1 MLHLSSC
8 HSATQGD
15 NSFHSTRNCSYSVS
29 NKAQTCATYI
39 CILLTKAS
47 SRCSTSYSYLLTFSW
62 HSTSHY
68 SSVFCD
74 ADYILMLNSVIE
86 YNHESLY
93 LTTAGPGWYRHCYI
107 FSHHLSFYFSF
118 LYRRM
123 PFHTTIPKRIQTM
136 WVQYGLL
143 PPPTHTSACLKPQ
156 ILPTQLPTPATV
168 SCNPT
173 PSFPF
178 LVLMH
183 PSPPSPSSGH
193 RPLGCL
199 CALARWHC
207 YMVSWCDRAG
217 LGWHACD
224 SDFRCPPSGLISR
237 VFSFL
242 WTTMV
247 VKPLCSSRHLRPKH
261 RSHRSFIQW
270 EQFLSLVP
278 FTLKNMSGIQR
289 SRKAQQIIGLTRPPL
304 WLQPAV
310 PPQDGVHLEP
320 VPTDWLSFKEECKN
334 PL

>member
-1 MLHLSSC
+1 MRINFHYFPFLFLPSHESCLPRLKTQPAEVDKTPRESNVLSLFLLTHEPLYSMLHLSSC

-143 PPPTHTSACLKPQ
+143 PPPTHTR
-156 ILPTQLPTPATV
+156 LPALNPKSHPLNFLPLPPCPATLPHPFP
-168 SCNPT
+168 SRCWCT
-173 PSFPF
+173 PPR
-178 LVLMH
+178 LPL
-183 PSPPSPSSGH
+183 PP
-193 RPLGCL
+193 
-199 CALARWHC
+199 
-207 YMVSWCDRAG
+207 V
-217 LGWHACD
+217 
-224 SDFRCPPSGLISR
+224 
-237 VFSFL
+237 
-242 WTTMV
+242 
-247 VKPLCSSRHLRPKH
+247 
-261 RSHRSFIQW
+261 
-270 EQFLSLVP
+270 
-278 FTLKNMSGIQR
+278 
-289 SRKAQQIIGLTRPPL
+289 IGP
-304 WLQPAV
+304 WAV
-310 PPQDGVHLEP
+310 CVR
-320 VPTDWLSFKEECKN
+320 
-334 PL
+334 